1 MCTDESNLCAQM
13 SPLYRKKRRILCYV
27 IDGEAPILMGRP
39 MMERLGMAVDFANQ
53 KVRYGK
59 DLDWQPALFGK
70 KGEYIIRLTQN
81 IGTCQE
87 GQPYEILMPQ
97 DFEDHIDIYHK
108 LPLTVLTKGG
118 PLDQDMLSPATE
130 EDSTDNFLAAINGM
144 NGEMS
149 QNVSRPG
156 QVQFVHFEA
165 HEQGESEER
174 TQDAEGAATPSPTSR
189 ASDDQ
194 DNAENSTTG
203 DSRPNSMASGGNE
216 DAEPEPVPSSPPSLQ
231 LEGMT
236 PSPSPHRHDSQPSD
250 SNESVGEMRKLR
262 SSQLRTMIYDAA
274 RMKKDNDAMLAEA
287 SRPRDKV
294 YTVWEVYSGAG
305 QSMQRIETMRLG
317 GANVKGEKFSLA
329 TGWDFSKRSDQ
340 LRFLRR
346 LRDEEPD
353 EVFLSP
359 ECRLWSSLQELS
371 ASRSEQARQDLI
383 AMRQKDHDVH
393 LNFVATIF
401 RYQEKNHRHAHIEHP
416 WASRAWKTKAF
427 RNLKGMTTYVDQCA
441 LGLKMENDAGEIHPV
456 KKPTCIFT
464 TKYYL
469 NEKMRP
475 YQCSGDHQ
483 HTPLEGGIRGRGARS
498 KIAENYPEKMANIIA
513 ECLAHQ
519 PSEEEILAA
528 EEAEL
533 ERKQVGSRP
542 VDYVARLHKNLGHPS
557 PDVLIQML
565 KEVQATE
572 DVILA
577 AKHYL
582 CKGCYQRRKPG
593 QAPPAAGIS
602 STTFNH
608 RLQVDSRGFKCLKEG
623 GVF

>member
-1 MCTDESNLCAQM
+1 MDLEAEVSIYQCSKGFRFGNSQREVTNVCCLF
-13 SPLYRKKRRILCYV
+13 PIYIGGKKRRILCYV

-108 LPLTVLTKGG
+108 LPLTVLTKSG
-118 PLDQDMLSPATE
+118 PLDQEMLSPATE
-130 EDSTDNFLAAINGM
+130 EDSTGNFLADINGM
-144 NGEMS
+144 SEEVS

-156 QVQFVHFEA
+156 QARFVHFEA
-165 HEQGESEER
+165 HEQGESEDV
-174 TQDAEGAATPSPTSR
+174 TQDAEDAATPSPTSR
-189 ASDDQ
+189 ASEDQ
-194 DNAENSTTG
+194 DNAENSPTE
-203 DSRPNSMASGGNE
+203 DSRPNSMASGSNE
-216 DAEPEPVPSSPPSLQ
+216 DAEPEPVPSPSPSLK

-236 PSPSPHRHDSQPSD
+236 PSPSPHRLDSQPSD

-262 SSQLRTMIYDAA
+262 PSQLRAMIFDAA
-274 RMKKDNDAMLAEA
+274 RMKKDQEVMLAEA
-287 SRPRDKV
+287 SKPRDKV

-305 QSMQRIETMRLG
+305 RITQRIETMRLG
-317 GANVKGEKFSLA
+317 GANIKGEKFSLA
-329 TGWDFSKRSDQ
+329 TGWE

-383 AMRQKDHDVH
+383 ARRQEDHDVH

-416 WASRAWKTKAF
+416 WTSRAWKTKALK
-427 RNLKGMTTYVDQCA
+427 NLKGMTTYVDQCA
-441 LGLKMENDAGEIHPV
+441 LGLKMENDAGELLPV
-456 KKPTCIFT
+456 KKPTCVLT

-475 YQCSGDHQ
+475 Y
-483 HTPLEGGIRGRGARS
+483 L
-498 KIAENYPEKMANIIA
+498 
-513 ECLAHQ
+513 
-519 PSEEEILAA
+519 
-528 EEAEL
+528 
-533 ERKQVGSRP
+533 
-542 VDYVARLHKNLGHPS
+542 
-557 PDVLIQML
+557 
-565 KEVQATE
+565 
-572 DVILA
+572 
-577 AKHYL
+577 
-582 CKGCYQRRKPG
+582 QRR
-593 QAPPAAGIS
+593 S
-602 STTFNH
+602 STYTLG
-608 RLQVDSRGFKCLKEG
+608 RWYSRTWCKVKDSRELPGEDG
-623 GVF
+623 EDHSRMPGSSTE